1 MPGYQPRRPRNL
13 KGRRLSEAA
22 ELFLAGMEM
31 LGASQSTVKAYR
43 SAIQSFIRHAGDK
56 PVEEVTP
63 EDYEDWV
70 YKLQMEGPDRPRTRD
85 RESRRN
91 TAHYYSLF
99 VRRFLEW
106 IGVEGE
112 LPVVP
117 RRRRRLPE
125 ALSWDEVEALLE
137 ASRDLLDAVIVA
149 VLAETGLRA
158 SELLSLTWRDVDL
171 RDGDVRVRGKYGKE
185 RIVFLGPASRRLL
198 EALYDE
204 TRPRPRDRVIPL
216 TYQALYKRLK
226 SLAIRAGLD
235 PARVRPHVLR
245 HTFATEA
252 VRRGISLPVLQKLLG
267 HSNLKIT
274 EVYLHVTPEDA
285 RREYYSL
292 FARQSGDKTLAG
304 SGRAY

>member
-13 KGRRLSEAA
+13 KGKRLSEAA
-22 ELFLAGMEM
+22 ELFLAGLEM

-43 SAIQSFIRHAGDK
+43 SAIQSFIRHVGDK
-56 PVEEVTP
+56 LVDDVTQ

-70 YKLQMEGPDRPRTRD
+70 YKLQVNGPDRPRSRD
-85 RESRRN
+85 KEARRN

-112 LPVVP
+112 LAVVP

-125 ALSWDEVEALLE
+125 ALTWDEVEALLE

-149 VLAETGLRA
+149 ILAETGLRA
-158 SELLSLTWRDVDL
+158 SELLSLTWRDVNL

-185 RIVFLGPASRRLL
+185 RIVFLGPASRKLL
-198 EALYDE
+198 EVLYDE
-204 TRPRPRDRVIPL
+204 TRPRPRDRVIPI

-226 SLAIRAGLD
+226 SLALRAGLD

-292 FARQSGDKTLAG
+292 FAGHPGSRPPLE
-304 SGRAY
+304 SGRVY